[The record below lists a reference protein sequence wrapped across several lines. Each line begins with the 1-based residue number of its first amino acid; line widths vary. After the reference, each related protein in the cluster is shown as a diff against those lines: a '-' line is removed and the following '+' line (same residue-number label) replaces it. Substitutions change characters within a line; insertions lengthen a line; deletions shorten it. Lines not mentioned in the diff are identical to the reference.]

1 MVMRIL
7 GGPGVRQGENVVAE
21 PDEEQD
27 VPGQLEASADEIS
40 AQSEDAVQSENT
52 VQSEATVLPADAAQ
66 AADAGD
72 VAGTGAAAGDDDE
85 AGDDEAGD
93 DDEAE
98 DDYEAE
104 DDDEAVGV
112 QAAED
117 GRVPEPDDGASV
129 ADLELESEIAADYIE
144 GLLDV
149 ADLDGDIDM
158 DVEGER
164 AFVSVVGAT
173 LDELVGQRGE
183 VLEALQEL
191 TRLAVHR
198 QTGERTRMMLDVGG
212 YRQRRRTE
220 LAETGRD
227 AADEVKRTGEPKRL
241 WAMNPFERKIVHDAV
256 AAAGLRSESE
266 GEEPDRRV
274 VVLPVG

>member
-1 MVMRIL
+1 MER
-7 GGPGVRQGENVVAE
+7 GSEEGPGVRQGENVVAD
-21 PDEEQD
+21 PDEEKD
-27 VPGQLEASADEIS
+27 VPGTEPL
-40 AQSEDAVQSENT
+40 
-52 VQSEATVLPADAAQ
+52 
-66 AADAGD
+66 
-72 VAGTGAAAGDDDE
+72 DE
-85 AGDDEAGD
+85 AG
-93 DDEAE
+93 
-98 DDYEAE
+98 
-104 DDDEAVGV
+104 
-112 QAAED
+112 Q
-117 GRVPEPDDGASV
+117 V
-129 ADLELESEIAADYIE
+129 ADLEDDVDLDEALDEADLDEANEDDEDEDDGPEDAGAAGDAAPGEAAASRPTVADLEQESEIAADYIE

-173 LDELVGQRGE
+173 LDELFGPRGE

-198 QTGERTRMMLDVGG
+198 QTGVRTRMMLDVGG

-241 WAMNPFERKIVHDAV
+241 WPMNPFERKIVHDAV

-266 GEEPDRRV
+266 GEEPARRV
-274 VVLPVG
+274 VVLPAG